1 VSDRADAVAVGR
13 VTRVHG
19 VHGEVS
25 VLPLSEVE
33 GRFEPGS
40 VLSLGD
46 GRRLTIER
54 VRTNRG
60 RLLVFFREIPDR
72 TAAEALPGEYLLVE
86 ASEVPAAPE
95 GAFWPHQLVG
105 SEVVTDAG
113 RSLGTLVEVI
123 ANPANDLWV
132 ARSED
137 GAEVLIPALRDVV
150 VHVDLDA
157 RRVTVRPTPGLLRDN
172 PEPEEEEPS

>member
-1 VSDRADAVAVGR
+1 VTDPGGTVAVGR

-19 VHGEVS
+19 IHGEVS
-25 VLPLSEVE
+25 VLPLTEVE

-40 VLSLGD
+40 VIALGD
-46 GRRLTIER
+46 GRRLTVEE
-54 VRTNRG
+54 VRPDRG
-60 RLLVFFREIPDR
+60 RLLVSFREVPDR
-72 TAAEALPGEYLLVE
+72 TAAEELHGEYLLVD
-86 ASEVPAAPE
+86 ASEVPSAPE

-132 ARSED
+132 ARSTD

-157 RRVTVRPTPGLLRDN
+157 RRVTVRPIPGLL
-172 PEPEEEEPS
+172 EEGTAGAGA

>member
-19 VHGEVS
+19 IHGEVS

-33 GRFEPGS
+33 GRFRPGS
-40 VLSLGD
+40 VLALGD
-46 GRRLTIER
+46 GRRLTVER

-60 RLLVFFREIPDR
+60 RLLVSFREVADR
-72 TAAEALPGEYLLVE
+72 TAAEALPGQYLLVA

-150 VHVDLDA
+150 VHVDLEA
-157 RRVTVRPTPGLLRDN
+157 RRVIVHPIPGLLEAGG
-172 PEPEEEEPS
+172 PPAEA

>member
-19 VHGEVS
+19 IHGEVA

-33 GRFEPGS
+33 GRFDPGS
-40 VLSLGD
+40 VLALGD
-46 GRRLTIER
+46 GRRLTVER
-54 VRTNRG
+54 VRPDRG
-60 RLLVFFREIPDR
+60 RLLVTFREIPDR

-86 ASEVPAAPE
+86 ASDVPPAPE

-105 SEVVTDAG
+105 SEVVTDGG
-113 RSLGTLVEVI
+113 RTLGTLVEVI

-132 ARSED
+132 ARSDD

-150 VHVDLDA
+150 VHVDLEA
-157 RRVTVRPTPGLLRDN
+157 RRITVRPIPGLIEGGGSPARA
-172 PEPEEEEPS
+172 

>member
-1 VSDRADAVAVGR
+1 MSDRTDAVAVGR
-13 VTRVHG
+13 VTQVHG
-19 VHGEVS
+19 IHGEVS

-40 VLSLGD
+40 VLFLGD
-46 GRRLTIER
+46 GRHLTVER

-60 RLLVFFREIPDR
+60 RLLVSFREIADR
-72 TAAEALPGEYLLVE
+72 TAAEALPGEYLLVA
-86 ASEVPAAPE
+86 ASEVPPAPE

-150 VHVDLDA
+150 VHVDLEA
-157 RRVTVRPTPGLLRDN
+157 RRVTVRPIPGLLEGGGS
-172 PEPEEEEPS
+172 PAEA

>member
-13 VTRVHG
+13 ITRVHG
-19 VHGEVS
+19 IHGEVS

-40 VLSLGD
+40 VLALGD
-46 GRRLTIER
+46 GRRLTVER
-54 VRTNRG
+54 VRPNRG
-60 RLLVFFREIPDR
+60 RLLVSFREIPDR

-113 RSLGTLVEVI
+113 RSIGTLVEVI

-137 GAEVLIPALRDVV
+137 GAEVLIPALRAVV
-150 VHVDLDA
+150 VHVDLEA
-157 RRVTVRPTPGLLRDN
+157 RRVTVRPIPGLLEAGG
-172 PEPEEEEPS
+172 PPAEA

>member
-1 VSDRADAVAVGR
+1 VSEPVETVAVGR

-19 VHGEVS
+19 IHGEVS

-40 VLSLGD
+40 VLALGD
-46 GRRLTIER
+46 GRRLTVER
-54 VRTNRG
+54 VRPHRG
-60 RLLVFFREIPDR
+60 RLLVSFRELPDR
-72 TAAEALPGEYLLVE
+72 SAAEALQGEYLLVA
-86 ASEVPAAPE
+86 ASEVPPAPE
-95 GAFWPHQLVG
+95 GAYWPHQLVG
-105 SEVVTDAG
+105 SEVVTEAG

-137 GAEVLIPALRDVV
+137 GADVLIPALSDVV
-150 VHVDLDA
+150 VSVDLEA
-157 RRVTVRPTPGLLRDN
+157 RRVTVRLTPGLLEGGG
-172 PEPEEEEPS
+172 PGAEA